1 MNMLHSQTQRLLRKV
16 NCMAVSLLIVEDND
30 ASRRLVVELLR
41 AAGFTSLSFAR
52 NAEEALEH
60 LQNHAPDLIL
70 LDWNL
75 PGMSGLELVTLIR
88 GAALKPD
95 GRIPNPALPV
105 VMLTARQRAN
115 DVALARDAGINEF
128 VVKPFSTTSLL
139 RAISSALTQKRQPA
153 AEIVVS
159 ERRRRKA
166 QLFPGL
172 LRRPESNGPKSNGP
186 KSNGKHNPIDAGLNT
201 LRGLISHAGH
211 KTPPKTP
218 KSPDVE
224 EVNQTVLDLMQS
236 HAEAHTFRLR
246 LVELAAQSLNDYM
259 RLFGDHADPEVVDVH
274 LDALIRLNEVPYA
287 DPDDAQDIV
296 RHLKVL
302 VTKRKSG
309 RKSASRAAQ

>member
-16 NCMAVSLLIVEDND
+16 NCTAVSLLIVEDND

-60 LQNHAPDLIL
+60 LQNQAPDLML

-95 GRIPNPALPV
+95 GRIPDPALPI
-105 VMLTARQRAN
+105 VMLTARQRAD
-115 DVALARDAGINEF
+115 DVTRARDAGINEF

-139 RAISSALTQKRQPA
+139 RAISSALTQKRQPV
-153 AEIVVS
+153 AEAVVS

-172 LRRPESNGPKSNGP
+172 LRRPESNGKP
-186 KSNGKHNPIDAGLNT
+186 NPIDTGLNT
-201 LRGLISHAGH
+201 LRGLISHAGQKTAH
-211 KTPPKTP
+211 KTAKKT
-218 KSPDVE
+218 DVE
-224 EVNQTVLDLMQS
+224 AVNQTVLDLMQS

-287 DPDDAQDIV
+287 HPDDAQDIV

-302 VTKRKSG
+302 VTKRKTT
-309 RKSASRAAQ
+309 RKAVPKKVAQ

>member
-16 NCMAVSLLIVEDND
+16 NCTAVSLLIVEDND
-30 ASRRLVVELLR
+30 AARRLVVELLR
-41 AAGFTSLSFAR
+41 AAGFPNLSFAR

-60 LQNHAPDLIL
+60 LQNQAPDLML

-95 GRIPNPALPV
+95 GRIPDPALPI

-139 RAISSALTQKRQPA
+139 RAISSALTQKRQPV
-153 AEIVVS
+153 AEAVVS

-172 LRRPESNGPKSNGP
+172 LRRPESNGPKSNDT
-186 KSNGKHNPIDAGLNT
+186 HNPIDTGLNT
-201 LRGLISHAGH
+201 LRGLISHASH
-211 KTPPKTP
+211 KAPKKT
-218 KSPDVE
+218 DVE
-224 EVNQTVLDLMQS
+224 AVNQTVLDLMQS
-236 HAEAHTFRLR
+236 HAEAHAFRRR

-259 RLFGDHADPEVVDVH
+259 RLFGDHADAEVVDVH

-302 VTKRKSG
+302 VTKRKTT
-309 RKSASRAAQ
+309 RKAVLKKVAQ

>member
-16 NCMAVSLLIVEDND
+16 NCTAVSLLIVEDND

-41 AAGFTSLSFAR
+41 AAGFGSLSFAR

-60 LQNHAPDLIL
+60 LQNQAPDLML

-95 GRIPNPALPV
+95 GRIPDPALPI

-139 RAISSALTQKRQPA
+139 RAISSALTQKRPSV
-153 AEIVVS
+153 AEAVVS

-172 LRRPESNGPKSNGP
+172 LRRPESNGPENNSKN
-186 KSNGKHNPIDAGLNT
+186 NPIDTGLNT

-211 KTPPKTP
+211 KTAHKAPKKT
-218 KSPDVE
+218 DVE
-224 EVNQTVLDLMQS
+224 AVNQTVLSLMQG

-259 RLFGDHADPEVVDVH
+259 RLFGDHADAEVVDVH

-302 VTKRKSG
+302 VTKRKTT
-309 RKSASRAAQ
+309 RKAILKKVVQ

>member
-16 NCMAVSLLIVEDND
+16 NCTAVSLLIVEDND

-60 LQNHAPDLIL
+60 LQNQAPDLML

-95 GRIPNPALPV
+95 GRIPDPALPI
-105 VMLTARQRAN
+105 VMLTARQRAD
-115 DVALARDAGINEF
+115 DVTRARDAGINEF

-139 RAISSALTQKRQPA
+139 RAISSALTQKRQPV
-153 AEIVVS
+153 AEAVVS

-172 LRRPESNGPKSNGP
+172 LRRPESNGKP
-186 KSNGKHNPIDAGLNT
+186 NPIDTGLNT
-201 LRGLISHAGH
+201 LRGLISHAGQKTAH
-211 KTPPKTP
+211 KIAKKT
-218 KSPDVE
+218 DVE
-224 EVNQTVLDLMQS
+224 AVNQTVLDLMQS

-287 DPDDAQDIV
+287 HPDDAQDIV

-302 VTKRKSG
+302 VTKRKTT
-309 RKSASRAAQ
+309 RKAVPKKVAQ